1 MCFLVVVEVQKFCE
15 PFIQFSSIS
24 SRVQINVVLF
34 HSAPQTFDENVIRS
48 SSFAIHADLDLLAFQ
63 IFRPQRTGE
72 LTTLV
77 RIYYVRFTIARNCLF
92 QDSQAVLCLPRIV
105 QVPAYHKPT
114 VQVDN
119 GSEIHEPMSHR
130 YRSEE
135 RREDTK

>member
-1 MCFLVVVEVQKFCE
+1 RRLHTR
-15 PFIQFSSIS
+15 FSRDWS
-24 SRVQINVVLF
+24 SDVC
-34 HSAPQTFDENVIRS
+34 S
-48 SSFAIHADLDLLAFQ
+48 SDL
-63 IFRPQRTGE
+63 RTGE

-92 QDSQAVLCLPRIV
+92 QDSQAVLCLQRIV

-130 YRSEE
+130 YVGDVYSPHLVCVRNFEIPE
-135 RREDTK
+135 